1 MTLKRLTIITSLV
14 VASALTVRGA
24 PAPHLAHLSD
34 DLARHLDRRTT
45 ARVRV
50 IVGGDQ
56 STIDEIAARHHL
68 QVVRRMAHSAVLVA
82 NSAEMAELAAD
93 AAVENLSGDVPVKNW
108 TSISN
113 QSNAAD
119 QTR

>member
-1 MTLKRLTIITSLV
+1 MTFKRLTIITSLV

-34 DLARHLDRRTT
+34 DLARHLGLGTT

-50 IVGGDQ
+50 IVRGDQ

-68 QVVRRMAHSAVLVA
+68 QELIHPPSKDALDRIPIVRMTVVG
-82 NSAEMAELAAD
+82 D
-93 AAVENLSGDVPVKNW
+93 DVE
-108 TSISN
+108 
-113 QSNAAD
+113 
-119 QTR
+119 